1 MDPQLLSQ
9 LQNVCLI
16 ANSTSVNEAG
26 ELVYGASTS
35 ARGRVID
42 KMVYVRNDRGEKL
55 VASKQIIFGSSV
67 DVRINSRIYLPGE
80 SSSADSGWVPVGL
93 ALRVGEASS
102 SDHWKVWLGG
112 VGGDGSAG

>member
-1 MDPQLLSQ
+1 MDQQLLNQ
-9 LQNVCLI
+9 LNQTLLL
-16 ANSTSVNEAG
+16 ANTSSVNEAG

-35 ARGRVID
+35 VKGRVID
-42 KMVYVRNDRGEKL
+42 KMMYVKGAGGEKL
-55 VASKQIIFGSSV
+55 LASKQIIFGSSV

-80 SSSADSGWVPVGL
+80 TTSADVGWVPVGL

-102 SDHWKVWLGG
+102 SDHWRVWLGG